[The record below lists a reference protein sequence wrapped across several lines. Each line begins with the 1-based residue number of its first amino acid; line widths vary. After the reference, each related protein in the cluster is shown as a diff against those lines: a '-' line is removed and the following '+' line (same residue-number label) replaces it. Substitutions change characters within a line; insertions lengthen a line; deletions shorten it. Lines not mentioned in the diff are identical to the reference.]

1 MNRIILFVM
10 GVLFPLC
17 VFSNNTNGILLGSKY
32 SVETAKVSVSGFDV
46 KFSYDTLMMF
56 QSGEFI
62 SVGMKGTYPS
72 GKIGGPSL
80 LVSRK
85 PMAIPLCGNYKV
97 IVKNYSVQEFD
108 LSQYGGKIAPQQHP
122 ISKSEKNLQFDYNAK
137 AYETDAFIGDENGLA
152 WISPVGTMRGVQIGE
167 LCVSPLSYNPVTN
180 ILRVYNGIELEVV
193 FEAVDFARTD
203 KNLRNGYSPFF
214 STTYSLLINRDIFD
228 SYADLYHTPVKML
241 VVAHEDFTTQ
251 LQPWLE
257 WKTQKGFYLDVNY
270 VNSSSAS
277 AANIKS
283 WVQSHYSMGED
294 AGNAPV
300 FLVLVGDVDRVPASA
315 VGDASG
321 QQTDLYYASVDGDYF
336 PDMYCSR
343 ISVASPDELNIVVGK
358 TLMYE
363 KYTMPDPSYLGNV
376 LLIAG
381 SDSTYNPYIGQPTI
395 NYATQNYFNAAHGYN
410 NVYAYLDSYDGCY
423 NNLSTGVGYAHY
435 TAHGG
440 ETEWCGPHFT
450 NDDIDGLT
458 NADKYFLAIGN
469 CCLSGKFGYSV
480 PCYGEKMIRSQ
491 KKGAFAYIG
500 SSPVTY
506 WYDDYYWALGATS
519 VFGHTPQLSET
530 ETGAFDMMFD
540 DEQFNTVSSIMYVG
554 NLAVT
559 NADGMAKYYWEAYNV
574 LGDGSVMPYN
584 SIPSANVVS
593 HDANFVNGSS
603 SFLVSAD
610 PGSYVAVT
618 DGNTILGTALVGISG
633 SVTVPLVAA
642 AMSDNV
648 LLVVTRQQR
657 IPYIETVPVVA
668 PEGAYISLVGYSPD
682 EVPYALEDMMG
693 GGYSF
698 SMQLK
703 NVGLRDSEA
712 WLPMTLSCNDSNVE
726 ILNNSASCSPIV
738 AGETVEMD
746 YVFSFLPSL
755 TIDDG
760 YSLNFTLSVDDTVN
774 NATYT
779 SSFDVRVIRSL
790 MQMYSYSVVGDAMP
804 GEIFALEVSVTNVG
818 SLAETVQ
825 VVLESLDERLH
836 FDGGDF
842 MQNYGSISRDMIVSR
857 QFPMRADAT
866 VQDGEE
872 LAVKVTIQTINS
884 SFIDTAY
891 IVFAPCNVAV
901 RNFPYVLDFA
911 DGQIPECW
919 MQVHNEATTV
929 DWNVVADNP
938 YYGQNGNKFVMIKN
952 YSWTEM
958 SSMLVSS
965 KFAFDDGITSATLS
979 FRHAQK
985 EWDGDYDI
993 LSVYYKNTDVGEWQ
1007 LLAQYNREYASWTA
1021 ESIELPNLSQNYY
1034 IGFFADLNY
1043 GFGIA
1048 IDDITIEVSG
1058 CVIPQISLSLEDSEH
1073 PILSWT
1079 GNAESYSL
1087 YKNDEFVAELTG
1099 NTYTFDYDSYD
1110 EDDCFIVVAHCYGG
1124 EESTGVVCLT
1134 GEVAAV
1140 VPSFDVFPNPA
1151 SDRVEVVCA
1160 GMKSLAVYDALGRKV
1175 LERNADSDR
1184 VSLTLDG
1191 VQAGLYVVIVDC
1203 AEGRL
1208 VKKLEIM

>member
-17 VFSNNTNGILLGSKY
+17 VFSNNTNGIPLGSKY
-32 SVETAKVSVSGFDV
+32 SVETANVSVSGFDV
-46 KFSYDTLMMF
+46 KFSYDSLMIF

-85 PMAIPLCGNYKV
+85 PMAIPSCGNYKV
-97 IVKNYSVQEFD
+97 NVKNYSVQEFD

-122 ISKSEKNLQFDYNAK
+122 ISKSDKNPQFDYNAK

-152 WISPVGTMRGVQIGE
+152 WISSVGTMRGVQIGE
-167 LCVSPLSYNPVTN
+167 LCVSPMSYNPVTN
-180 ILRVYNGIELEVV
+180 ILRVYNDIELEVV
-193 FEAVDFARTD
+193 FEAVDYVRTD
-203 KNLRNGYSPFF
+203 KNIRNGYSPFF
-214 STTYSLLINRDIFD
+214 NSTYSSLINKDIFD

-300 FLVLVGDVDRVPASA
+300 FLVLVGDIDRIPASA
-315 VGDASG
+315 VGDESG

-363 KYTMPDPSYLGNV
+363 KYTMPDPSYLGNA

-593 HDANFVNGSS
+593 HDANIVNGSG

-642 AMSDNV
+642 ATSDNV
-648 LLVVTRQQR
+648 LLVVTRQ
-657 IPYIETVPVVA
+657 
-668 PEGAYISLVGYSPD
+668 
-682 EVPYALEDMMG
+682 
-693 GGYSF
+693 
-698 SMQLK
+698 
-703 NVGLRDSEA
+703 
-712 WLPMTLSCNDSNVE
+712 
-726 ILNNSASCSPIV
+726 
-738 AGETVEMD
+738 
-746 YVFSFLPSL
+746 
-755 TIDDG
+755 
-760 YSLNFTLSVDDTVN
+760 
-774 NATYT
+774 
-779 SSFDVRVIRSL
+779 
-790 MQMYSYSVVGDAMP
+790 
-804 GEIFALEVSVTNVG
+804 
-818 SLAETVQ
+818 
-825 VVLESLDERLH
+825 
-836 FDGGDF
+836 
-842 MQNYGSISRDMIVSR
+842 
-857 QFPMRADAT
+857 
-866 VQDGEE
+866 
-872 LAVKVTIQTINS
+872 
-884 SFIDTAY
+884 
-891 IVFAPCNVAV
+891 
-901 RNFPYVLDFA
+901 
-911 DGQIPECW
+911 
-919 MQVHNEATTV
+919 
-929 DWNVVADNP
+929 
-938 YYGQNGNKFVMIKN
+938 
-952 YSWTEM
+952 
-958 SSMLVSS
+958 
-965 KFAFDDGITSATLS
+965 
-979 FRHAQK
+979 
-985 EWDGDYDI
+985 
-993 LSVYYKNTDVGEWQ
+993 
-1007 LLAQYNREYASWTA
+1007 
-1021 ESIELPNLSQNYY
+1021 
-1034 IGFFADLNY
+1034 
-1043 GFGIA
+1043 
-1048 IDDITIEVSG
+1048 
-1058 CVIPQISLSLEDSEH
+1058 
-1073 PILSWT
+1073 
-1079 GNAESYSL
+1079 
-1087 YKNDEFVAELTG
+1087 
-1099 NTYTFDYDSYD
+1099 
-1110 EDDCFIVVAHCYGG
+1110 
-1124 EESTGVVCLT
+1124 
-1134 GEVAAV
+1134 
-1140 VPSFDVFPNPA
+1140 
-1151 SDRVEVVCA
+1151 
-1160 GMKSLAVYDALGRKV
+1160 
-1175 LERNADSDR
+1175 
-1184 VSLTLDG
+1184 
-1191 VQAGLYVVIVDC
+1191 
-1203 AEGRL
+1203 
-1208 VKKLEIM
+1208 